1 MIEQILKKPARTF
14 QYGEI
19 GAVNSSEGKVLVQIG
34 NEAATWIE
42 TALNLK
48 IGDSVIVARNEDSSK
63 FIVQYSHKALPSQGV
78 LLLI

>member
-1 MIEQILKKPARTF
+1 VIEQILKKPARTF

-19 GAVNSSEGKVLVQIG
+19 GAVSSSEGKVLVQIG
-34 NEAATWIE
+34 NQGSTWIE
-42 TALNLK
+42 TALSLK